1 MCQVTAVEQVFQV
14 FSFSFYPIFFF
25 FSIRYFTSMQISY
38 LLVQLRWQ
46 NKSHFILKSKLFFI
60 RPVQSNVYNILDLK
74 GLKFLTRLQL
84 GLTHQ
89 MNTDLDITFEIA

>member
-1 MCQVTAVEQVFQV
+1 
-14 FSFSFYPIFFF
+14 
-25 FSIRYFTSMQISY
+25 MQISY